1 MRVIITA
8 GPTREYLDDVRYIS
22 NASSGQMGYA
32 LAHAAQAADWDV
44 VLISGPV
51 SLQAPRGVTI
61 KRVISAAEMLEAVLE
76 EWEQADGI
84 IGAAAVA
91 DYRPKYR
98 HPGKI
103 RRGTDPLLV
112 ELVPNPDILAECGLK
127 KREGQWIV
135 GFALEPSL
143 SELDSARR
151 KMQKKQCDAMCINP
165 ASVLDEAWT
174 ELYLMNRSG
183 EIRERWTGPKLNVAA
198 EVVGWIIEHLLQEG
212 ASRAS
217 QD

>member
-8 GPTREYLDDVRYIS
+8 GPTREYLDDVRFIS

-32 LAHAAQAADWDV
+32 LAIAAQAADWDV
-44 VLISGPV
+44 VLVSGPC
-51 SLQAPRGVTI
+51 SLQAPAGVTT
-61 KRVISAAEMLEAVLE
+61 KRVISAMEMLEVVLE

-103 RRGTDPLLV
+103 RRGADPLLV
-112 ELVPNPDILAECGLK
+112 ELVPNPDILAECGLR

-143 SELDSARR
+143 KELETARR
-151 KMQKKQCDAMCINP
+151 KMEKKNCDAMCINP

-174 ELYLMNRSG
+174 NLYIMDRTG
-183 EIRERWTGPKLNVAA
+183 EVREHWTGPKLNVAA
-198 EVVGWIIEHLLQEG
+198 EIVGWIIENLVPKTQAKDGE
-212 ASRAS
+212 
-217 QD
+217 